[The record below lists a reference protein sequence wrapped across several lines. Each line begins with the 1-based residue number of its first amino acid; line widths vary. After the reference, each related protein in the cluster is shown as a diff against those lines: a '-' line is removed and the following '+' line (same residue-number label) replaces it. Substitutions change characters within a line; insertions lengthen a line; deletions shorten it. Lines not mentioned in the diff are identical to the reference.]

1 MSAIDISYTQLA
13 IGALL
18 LLIPTSILLYFRV
31 PVVKRMYIAVTRMVI
46 QLTLVGIYLD
56 YLFEWNCWW
65 INITW
70 LIVMASVASLDMLR
84 TVKLPRGEFFQ
95 PIITATLISVSFV
108 VSYFVICVLR
118 IDNLFES
125 QYFIPIGGILMG
137 NLLMSNVIAINTLT
151 SSLKSQISIYN
162 YMVCNG
168 ATRYE
173 AAAPFIRT
181 AMQRAVEPTIASTA
195 IIGLVSL
202 PGTLVGQI
210 LGGSA
215 PDTAIRYQMMTMV
228 IVLSC
233 NTISLSMTL
242 RWVLQRMKL

>member
-65 INITW
+65 VNITW

-95 PIITATLISVSFV
+95 PIITATLISVGFV

-151 SSLKSQISIYN
+151 SSLKNQISIYN